1 MKNTANETLAALLR
15 LEDDELA
22 RRTGYLS
29 GFMLPERAAALEATL
44 AMRTRY
50 LCVCTENTF
59 HPQNASALV
68 RTCEA
73 FGVQDL
79 YTVEEACKF
88 SPNTRIVRGTDKWVD
103 IRSYGSTGE
112 LLAGLR
118 QRGYRIVA
126 TSPHVTDTTPE
137 TFDVAAGPFALI
149 FGTEHEGISERV
161 KASADAFVRIPM
173 CGFVESLNVSASAAI
188 LIYMLSERLRRQTDD
203 WALSREEQT
212 RLLYRWMRQSVKD
225 ADAILARRGYG
236 IPAHAQEVRA
246 LGPGEP

>member
-161 KASADAFVRIPM
+161 TASADAFVRIPM

-188 LIYMLSERLRRQTDD
+188 LLYTLTSRLRASGVRWQLDGRQR
-203 WALSREEQT
+203 AE
-212 RLLYRWMRQSVKD
+212 LLARWMYASLKD
-225 ADAILARRGYG
+225 APNILKRY
-236 IPAHAQEVRA
+236 
-246 LGPGEP
+246 PGTEDRSGSE